1 MTVIIFHIMLYLSSS
16 ILLHLDFVATEKE
29 KLDFALHT
37 QCNDD
42 MLLNLHAALQ
52 ARLVSL
58 LSTTA

>member
-1 MTVIIFHIMLYLSSS
+1 MLYLSSS